1 MRLIPSILLSCLLAP
16 VVIQVQGQAL
26 TILPTR
32 PERGTE
38 VTVTYDPNAAGAK
51 IKADAKEVTM
61 VFTYSTFYELPWKL
75 PMKKSGDH
83 WVAKF
88 TPQRYA
94 TFATFYLQSGTVVD
108 QPAADR
114 HYSIPVYAGNKRVLS
129 GYLHESYSLGAQ
141 KAKSPDLPKL
151 KLALLARELKDYPD
165 NYEAKVSRLSILMN
179 TSKGASERLKYREEA
194 RKVIADKFASAPTV
208 PGNVNKVTMGYL
220 MIGEK
225 SRLDSVRQVIADK
238 YPQSDMG
245 KDLLVDRI
253 AKSTDTT
260 NVISQLEALL
270 ATGDEAGEEGSG
282 NIHSRLFRL
291 YAAKR
296 DSSKALLH
304 AAKLGDESSPQLP
317 NTLKEISETLTNYN
331 IAPSAAI
338 AYADRA
344 FMMADKWPVGIIRYF
359 PEFGHIPSF
368 VADTVRA
375 AAVSD
380 AKGEL
385 LALEAL
391 NYLRQGKKSTAVGL
405 AAGAS
410 EFGNSRDAILNIA
423 AVYKQLGL
431 SENAYNAL
439 WKLLLT
445 NPSDTVALAEA
456 KTAYLGFNKDKNAF
470 DAKVKELAQLE
481 RNKMMAELQKKM
493 MNLAGPELNGLT
505 DLEGKQ
511 VTAEMMKGKIVI
523 LDFWATWC
531 VPCIQEMP
539 YFQKVYDK
547 YKSNPDVMFMVVNNG
562 SNNTIDDARKWAKQN
577 TKYTFPIYFN
587 NDKNIGEKVGFS
599 VIPTIAVIDKAGK
612 MQFRTIGFEG
622 PILEKKLSVE
632 IDLLLGERAKL

>member
-1 MRLIPSILLSCLLAP
+1 MRLIPSILLFCLLVP

-26 TILPTR
+26 TILPAR

-75 PMKKSGDH
+75 PMRKSGDL

-94 TFATFYLQSGTVVD
+94 TFATFYLQSGTVID

-114 HYSIPVYAGNKRVLS
+114 HYSIPVYAGSKRVLS

-141 KAKSPDLPKL
+141 KPKSPDLPKL
-151 KLALLARELKDYPD
+151 KLALLKNELRDYPD

-179 TSKGASERLKYREEA
+179 TSKGAADRLKYREEA
-194 RKVIADKFASAPTV
+194 RKIIADKFASAPTV

-253 AKSTDTT
+253 AKSTDTAD
-260 NVISQLEALL
+260 VILQLEALL

-282 NIHSRLFRL
+282 NIHSRLFQL

-296 DSSKALLH
+296 DSTKALLH
-304 AAKLGDESSPQLP
+304 AAKLGDEGSPQLP
-317 NTLKEISETLTNYN
+317 NTLKEISETLTNYE
-331 IAPSAAI
+331 IAPAAAI

-375 AAVSD
+375 AAVND

-385 LALEAL
+385 LALQAV

-439 WKLLLT
+439 WKLLLS

-456 KTAYLGFNKDKNAF
+456 KTAYLGFNKDKSAF
-470 DAKVKELAQLE
+470 DVKVKEFAQLE

-493 MNLAGPELNGLT
+493 MNLSGPELNGLT
-505 DLEGKQ
+505 DLEGKP
-511 VTAEMMKGKIVI
+511 VTAEMMNGKIVI

-547 YKSNPDVMFMVVNNG
+547 YKSNPDIMFMVVNNG
-562 SNNTIDDARKWAKQN
+562 SNNTIEDARKWAKQN

-587 NDKNIGEKVGFS
+587 NDKSIGEKVGFS
-599 VIPTIAVIDKAGK
+599 LIPTIAVIDKTGK